1 MEPNQNELNE
11 MRKIVERRND
21 SLKGGMPWR
30 VFDTVITL
38 IAVVIFALAAR
49 AVIAE
54 PVRVSG
60 ESMLDTLQ
68 DGDYLFVE
76 KLSYTFS
83 SPKRGDVV
91 ICYYPDPYYESQNK
105 DYYTRVKRVVAVA
118 GDTVETRD
126 GRLYVN
132 GEAVEEPYLTEKR
145 SATAGIET
153 PVTVQKGTVFVLGD
167 NRINSRDSRDS
178 RIGAIPLEQIV
189 GKPHFV
195 LFPLSHFHGVTIWN

>member
-1 MEPNQNELNE
+1 MEQNQNELNE

-21 SLKGGMPWR
+21 SLKGGMLWR

-91 ICYYPDPYYESQNK
+91 ICYYPDPYYETQNK

-132 GEAVEEPYLTEKR
+132 GEVVEEPYLTEKR

-167 NRINSRDSRDS
+167 NRVNSRDSRDS